1 MVNYRKVRLAMNNS
15 LSKNNSLNNFKTIDN
30 TQLSEID
37 GGIAPLLIAGGII
50 VAGGGGFAAGY
61 GLSRWLG

>member
-1 MVNYRKVRLAMNNS
+1 MNNA
-15 LSKNNSLNNFKTIDN
+15 LSNHLMTD
-30 TQLSEID
+30 TELSHIQ

-50 VAGGGGFAAGY
+50 LAGGGGFAAGY